1 MASGVGGPT
10 GPRGPGKF
18 PQEQPNNEGRVGE
31 HTVSGN
37 GPSSVSNPGSGA
49 SSASELAARVSS
61 GAQGVIGN
69 VSQQSPESA
78 HVGASHDFKG
88 VFQHFAENVRK
99 IFDRGTP
106 LPQGTPPPE
115 VDPLSLEDL
124 SSRLSGLK
132 ELDKS
137 VLSEEDRKNLEDLIK
152 TTQDQ
157 IAGLGGAGG
166 TQVLRGTAIRLSNED
181 IASLTNQEVANI
193 IIEGEAAKESLKDL
207 GGKLSPM
214 LKDTN
219 ESISRMSRAATP
231 ASSSGRT
238 SAKLSRSASLTA
250 QKIFRGIC
258 NVISFLLRVV
268 LRVLVNIRCALG
280 NARRAAAEA
289 FKRCCCCSGGDDD
302 SSSDIDPKASV
313 RVLRSQS
320 SRRHRDLEDS
330 LEKWSGTDRISP
342 KSAASWQGE
351 DPEISAH
358 PADVPQEGQ
367 DTGNDDDR
375 IYLQIVP
382 GNNNIRSIS
391 SSGSNIDRQDRRSGS
406 SSSGWS
412 DVVYQSAEEV
422 FSRDTP
428 TPPPVSPRPPHTLGP
443 TAAELDALYAKPH
456 RSPSPSKPADVQTP
470 SSPPQRD
477 DDKDVPPPLPTRSAD
492 LDSESSSGSIY
503 EEIDLSPPLP
513 PRPGTFSPSK
523 ETIYA
528 ELAEKIYLPVFSDQE
543 EGYEGDVSDTE
554 SPPIFPRKP
563 SEYEM
568 PLPKTPSGNEKD
580 YDNLRSPPTPPRGGT
595 PPIENVPV
603 ESRFLKGL
611 SVPVPG
617 ASGEY
622 AWIRPDDVHSP
633 MKASAA
639 PTLPPRSGN
648 EPGRGAEAI
657 AIETSPGFGIEV
669 VASMLA
675 DAVEKTLGKIDAVE
689 TSEGNVSSLDIENL
703 RNLSGLIKDMI
714 RSSQGKSGSGESS

>member
-31 HTVSGN
+31 HTVSGS

-69 VSQQSPESA
+69 VSQQSPESV
-78 HVGASHDFKG
+78 HVGATHHFKG

-124 SSRLSGLK
+124 SSRLSNLQ

-157 IAGLGGAGG
+157 IADLGGAGG

-181 IASLTNQEVANI
+181 IASLTDQEVANI
-193 IIEGEAAKESLKDL
+193 ITEGEAAKESLKDL
-207 GGKLSPM
+207 GGKLSPV
-214 LKDTN
+214 LKDAN

-250 QKIFRGIC
+250 QKIFRSIC
-258 NVISFLLRVV
+258 NVFSFLLRVV
-268 LRVLVNIRCALG
+268 LRVLVNIRCVLG

-330 LEKWSGTDRISP
+330 LEKWSGTDRIS
-342 KSAASWQGE
+342 SRAAASWQGE
-351 DPEISAH
+351 DPEISVH

-367 DTGNDDDR
+367 DTDGHDNR

-443 TAAELDALYAKPH
+443 IAAELNALYAKPH
-456 RSPSPSKPADVQTP
+456 RSPSP
-470 SSPPQRD
+470 
-477 DDKDVPPPLPTRSAD
+477 PLPPRSAD
-492 LDSESSSGSIY
+492 LDSESSSESIY
-503 EEIDLSPPLP
+503 EEVDLSPPLP
-513 PRPGTFSPSK
+513 PRPGIFFPSK

-528 ELAEKIYLPVFSDQE
+528 ELAKEIYLPVFPDQE

-554 SPPIFPRKP
+554 SPPISPRNP
-563 SEYEM
+563 SEYER

-611 SVPVPG
+611 SVPAPG
-617 ASGEY
+617 ASEEY
-622 AWIRPDDVHSP
+622 AWIRPEDVVSS
-633 MKASAA
+633 MKASAVPA
-639 PTLPPRSGN
+639 LPPRVGN

-657 AIETSPGFGIEV
+657 AIETSPGFRIEV

-689 TSEGNVSSLDIENL
+689 ISEGNVSSSDIENL
-703 RNLSGLIKDMI
+703 RNLSGLIKDII
-714 RSSQGKSGSGESS
+714 RSSQGKSRSGESS

>member
-1 MASGVGGPT
+1 MASGVGGST
-10 GPRGPGKF
+10 GPRGSGGF
-18 PQEQPNNEGRVGE
+18 PQEQPKNEGRVGE
-31 HTVSGN
+31 HTVSGS
-37 GPSSVSNPGSGA
+37 GSSSLSNPGS
-49 SSASELAARVSS
+49 SSASDLADRVSS
-61 GAQGVIGN
+61 GAQGVLSSAYL
-69 VSQQSPESA
+69 SQGSR
-78 HVGASHDFKG
+78 HLGASHNIRG
-88 VFQHFAENVRK
+88 ALQHFAENVRK
-99 IFDRGTP
+99 IFGKWETP

-132 ELDKS
+132 ELEKS

-152 TTQDQ
+152 TTEDQ

-181 IASLTNQEVANI
+181 IASLTDQEVANI

-207 GGKLSPM
+207 GGKLSPI
-214 LKDTN
+214 LKDAN

-250 QKIFRGIC
+250 QKIFRSIC
-258 NVISFLLRVV
+258 NVLSFLLRVV

-302 SSSDIDPKASV
+302 SSSDIDSKASV

-367 DTGNDDDR
+367 DTGKDDDR
-375 IYLQIVP
+375 IYLQIIP
-382 GNNNIRSIS
+382 GNQNTNFSFSDPNR
-391 SSGSNIDRQDRRSGS
+391 DMQDQRS
-406 SSSGWS
+406 SSSSSRGGEET
-412 DVVYQSAEEV
+412 VYESLEEV
-422 FSRDTP
+422 SREEAS
-428 TPPPVSPRPPHTLGP
+428 TPPPVSPRPPHTLTP
-443 TAAELDALYAKPH
+443 TPEELDALYAKPQ
-456 RSPSPSKPADVQTP
+456 RSSSPSSKSADVVKTP
-470 SSPPQRD
+470 LSSSQREE
-477 DDKDVPPPLPTRSAD
+477 VEEAPPPLPGRSAD
-492 LDSESSSGSIY
+492 IDFDAESIY
-503 EEIDLSPPLP
+503 HEIDPFPPLP
-513 PRPGTFSPSK
+513 PRPRVFFPSIDSQNDDQ
-523 ETIYA
+523 IYA
-528 ELAEKIYLPVFSDQE
+528 ELSRELYLPVFPE
-543 EGYEGDVSDTE
+543 RGNEGDMGDSE
-554 SPPIFPRKP
+554 SPQIYPRE
-563 SEYEM
+563 SQEYES
-568 PLPKTPSGNEKD
+568 PLPKEPGNEGN
-580 YDNLRSPPTPPRGGT
+580 YSNFTPPVLPSRDT
-595 PPIENVPV
+595 DQRP
-603 ESRFLKGL
+603 ESSLRRRYFMGL

-617 ASGEY
+617 ASAEY
-622 AWIRPDDVHSP
+622 AWIRPEDVVST

-657 AIETSPGFGIEV
+657 AIGTSPGFGIEV
-669 VASMLA
+669 AASMLA
-675 DAVEKTLGKIDAVE
+675 DAVEKTLGKLDAVE
-689 TSEGNVSSLDIENL
+689 NSEGNVSSSDIENL
-703 RNLSGLIKDMI
+703 RSLSSLIKDII

>member
-10 GPRGPGKF
+10 GPRGSGEF
-18 PQEQPNNEGRVGE
+18 PKEQPNNEGRVGE
-31 HTVSGN
+31 HTVSGS
-37 GPSSVSNPGSGA
+37 GPSSVSNPGAGA

-69 VSQQSPESA
+69 VSQQAPESV
-78 HVGASHDFKG
+78 HVGATHQFQG
-88 VFQHFAENVRK
+88 VFQHFSENVRK

-106 LPQGTPPPE
+106 LPQGTPHPE

-124 SSRLSGLK
+124 SSRLSDLK
-132 ELDKS
+132 ELEKS

-181 IASLTNQEVANI
+181 IASLTDQEVANI
-193 IIEGEAAKESLKDL
+193 ITEGEAAKESLKDL
-207 GGKLSPM
+207 GGKLSPI
-214 LKDTN
+214 LKDAN

-258 NVISFLLRVV
+258 NVFSFLLRVV
-268 LRVLVNIRCALG
+268 LRVLVNIRCVLG

-330 LEKWSGTDRISP
+330 LEKWSGTDRVSP
-342 KSAASWQGE
+342 KAAASWQGE

-367 DTGNDDDR
+367 DTDGDDNR

-470 SSPPQRD
+470 SSPP
-477 DDKDVPPPLPTRSAD
+477 LPTRSAD
-492 LDSESSSGSIY
+492 LDSESSSESIY

-513 PRPGTFSPSK
+513 PRPGIFSPSK

-528 ELAEKIYLPVFSDQE
+528 ELDKEIYLPVFPDQE
-543 EGYEGDVSDTE
+543 EGDVSDTE

-622 AWIRPDDVHSP
+622 AWIRPEDVVSP
-633 MKASAA
+633 MKASSA
-639 PTLPPRSGN
+639 PTLPPRFGN

-689 TSEGNVSSLDIENL
+689 TSEGNVSSSDIENL

>member
-69 VSQQSPESA
+69 VSQQASESA
-78 HVGASHDFKG
+78 HVGATHQLKG

-99 IFDRGTP
+99 IFDGGTS

-137 VLSEEDRKNLEDLIK
+137 VLSEEDRKNLEDLIR
-152 TTQDQ
+152 TTEDQ

-181 IASLTNQEVANI
+181 IASLTDQEVANI
-193 IIEGEAAKESLKDL
+193 ITQGEAAKESLKDL

-214 LKDTN
+214 LKDAN

-250 QKIFRGIC
+250 QKILRGIR
-258 NVISFLLRVV
+258 NVFSFLLRVV

-351 DPEISAH
+351 DPEISVH

-367 DTGNDDDR
+367 DTGGDDDR

-382 GNNNIRSIS
+382 GNNDIRSIS
-391 SSGSNIDRQDRRSGS
+391 SSGSNIDRQDRRSGF

-443 TAAELDALYAKPH
+443 TGPKAAEPNALYAKPH

-470 SSPPQRD
+470 SSPPL
-477 DDKDVPPPLPTRSAD
+477 PPRSAD
-492 LDSESSSGSIY
+492 LDSESLSESIY
-503 EEIDLSPPLP
+503 EEIDLSPQLP
-513 PRPGTFSPSK
+513 PRPGIFFPNK

-528 ELAEKIYLPVFSDQE
+528 ELARDIYLPVFPDQE
-543 EGYEGDVSDTE
+543 EGHEGDVSDID
-554 SPPIFPRKP
+554 SPPISPRNP
-563 SEYEM
+563 SEYER

-611 SVPVPG
+611 SIPVPG
-617 ASGEY
+617 ASAEY
-622 AWIRPDDVHSP
+622 DWIRPEDVVST

-669 VASMLA
+669 AASMLA
-675 DAVEKTLGKIDAVE
+675 DAVEKTLGKLDAVE
-689 TSEGNVSSLDIENL
+689 TSEGNVSSSDIENL
-703 RNLSGLIKDMI
+703 RNLSSLIKDMI

>member
-31 HTVSGN
+31 HTVSGS
-37 GPSSVSNPGSGA
+37 GSSSVSNLGSGA

-69 VSQQSPESA
+69 VSQQAPESA
-78 HVGASHDFKG
+78 HVGANHHFKG
-88 VFQHFAENVRK
+88 VFQHYAENVRK

-124 SSRLSGLK
+124 SSRLSNLQ

-137 VLSEEDRKNLEDLIK
+137 VLSEEDRKNLEDLIR
-152 TTQDQ
+152 TTEDQ

-181 IASLTNQEVANI
+181 IASLTDQEVANI
-193 IIEGEAAKESLKDL
+193 ITQGEAAKESLKDL

-214 LKDTN
+214 LKDAN

-250 QKIFRGIC
+250 QKIFRGIR
-258 NVISFLLRVV
+258 NVLSFLLRVV

-382 GNNNIRSIS
+382 GNNDIRSIS
-391 SSGSNIDRQDRRSGS
+391 SSGSNIDRQDRRSGF

-443 TAAELDALYAKPH
+443 TGPKAAEPNALYAKPH

-470 SSPPQRD
+470 PS
-477 DDKDVPPPLPTRSAD
+477 PPLPPRSAD
-492 LDSESSSGSIY
+492 LDSESLSESIY
-503 EEIDLSPPLP
+503 EEIDYEEIDPSPLLP
-513 PRPGTFSPSK
+513 PRPGIFFPSK

-528 ELAEKIYLPVFSDQE
+528 ELAKEIYLPVFPDQE
-543 EGYEGDVSDTE
+543 EGDVIDTE
-554 SPPIFPRKP
+554 SPPISPRNP
-563 SEYEM
+563 SEYER

-595 PPIENVPV
+595 PPIENVRV
-603 ESRFLKGL
+603 ESRFLQGL

-622 AWIRPDDVHSP
+622 DWIRPEDVSVSRA
-633 MKASAA
+633 ASA
-639 PTLPPRSGN
+639 PLLPPR
-648 EPGRGAEAI
+648 PGGTPESL
-657 AIETSPGFGIEV
+657 AIETSPGFGLEV
-669 VASMLA
+669 AASMLA
-675 DAVEKTLGKIDAVE
+675 DAVEKTLGKLDAVE
-689 TSEGNVSSLDIENL
+689 TSEGNVSSADIENL